1 MDAKTLE
8 KNIRI
13 RQAKIWQIEHTDE
26 LFEIMETHY
35 DLKSIREELK
45 QRYGFEDF
53 QAWAIL
59 DMRIRS
65 YSLEEREKLKNEL
78 KMLEN
83 EMI

>member
-8 KNIRI
+8 KIRI
-13 RQAKIWQIEHTDE
+13 LQARIWQIEHTDE

-65 YSLEEREKLKNEL
+65 YSLEEREKLKNKL

-83 EMI
+83 ETI